1 MARSSRTS
9 TSVPPRWHA
18 SAQSSYQ
25 SSALQSGPSSS
36 IPSDNWAKYNMG
48 FFIGNKAWRPQYICW
63 KNEGDPIRLMQVR
76 MVQPLNVKTK

>member
-1 MARSSRTS
+1 MARVCSEFIPKFS
-9 TSVPPRWHA
+9 TTER
-18 SAQSSYQ
+18 
-25 SSALQSGPSSS
+25 S
-36 IPSDNWAKYNMG
+36 IVIYPVSNNWAKYNMG